1 MRVLVLGSGAKDH
14 AMTWWLSKSRT
25 ISGLFVAPGNYCTSD
40 IATKLSEV
48 DPSNAEQVYQACLDH
63 DIDLVFVGTE
73 APLLTG
79 VIGYLTSKGIS
90 TFGAPSKAIK
100 LEDDKAFSRDFTD
113 RHNIPTPRRS
123 FFADPDQLEKYLARH
138 QGTEFIVKS
147 NNISPSRETLHS
159 TDTDALIRYA
169 RHLLEKGPVLLEEYV
184 PGTPIT
190 ATILLDNKGYISL
203 PIVSEYTNRMKDD
216 NTPTGGMGA
225 ICPVPI
231 PDRIR
236 NAIKEKV
243 IHPTLYGMKV
253 EQLSYRGVLT
263 LSIIVREDDEP
274 ILVDYHVRFNDPAAQ
289 ALVPL
294 MKTDLLDILGAMSED
309 RIMDMKIEVNDDFTV
324 AVVLASEGYPLS
336 TVTGRPVDGMTALKR
351 ANICGRAVMFCGAVD
366 GPDGYPSTTGG
377 RTITIVGRGKSLQE
391 ANASAYSAISSLRLE
406 GGWFREDIGN
416 KFFQ

>member
-14 AMTWWLSKSRT
+14 AMTWWLSKSRL

-48 DPSNAEQVYQACLDH
+48 DPSDAEQVYQACLEH

-79 VIGYLTSKGIS
+79 VIGYLSKKGIA
-90 TFGAPSKAIK
+90 TFGAPAKAIK

-123 FFADPDQLEKYLARH
+123 FFADCEQLEKYLLRH
-138 QGTEFIVKS
+138 QGTEFIIKS

-169 RHLLEKGPVLLEEYV
+169 RHLLQKGPVLLEEYI

-203 PIVSEYTNRMKDD
+203 PIVSEYTKRMKND

-231 PDRIR
+231 SDKVRTAIR
-236 NAIKEKV
+236 EKV
-243 IHPTLYGMKV
+243 ISPTLYGMKV

-263 LSIIVREDDEP
+263 LSIIVKEDDEP
-274 ILVDYHVRFNDPAAQ
+274 VLVDYHVRFNDPAAQ
-289 ALVPL
+289 AFVPL
-294 MKTDLLDILGAMSED
+294 METDLLDILKAINED
-309 RIMDMKIEVNDDFTV
+309 RIMDMKLEVNDDFTV
-324 AVVLASEGYPLS
+324 AVVLASEGYPLK
-336 TVTGRPVDGMTALKR
+336 TMTGRPVEGLTSLKR
-351 ANICGRAVMFCGAVD
+351 VNMEGRAVMFCGAVD
-366 GPDGYPSTTGG
+366 GEEGHPATTGG

-391 ANASAYSAISSLRLE
+391 ANASAYATISSLKLE
-406 GGWFREDIGN
+406 GGWYREDIGN
-416 KFFQ
+416 KYFQ